1 MPFAIHLP
9 ARALTLMQAA
19 CLFRSYDRNEIK
31 QILKCAFLTPA
42 ATGEGLQI
50 AATDGSAAF
59 IGRVDV
65 EGGMPEGASVA
76 VDCADLEAAVKVFRK
91 VAGAAVAEGF
101 DLIADGDRVTLR
113 AGSFEVPAPTVD
125 CHAPEFQRVAFHAH
139 NEPRGRLSEVPVLN
153 VKYLEA
159 VTKSAKLLQKESRS
173 YDASKFKRVLLRP
186 EIGGSMGQCFALD
199 HDAIALVMGVRL
211 GVDRPDY
218 ERTRAAV
225 FGSFL

>member
-1 MPFAIHLP
+1 MAFTIHLP

-19 CLFRSYDRNEIK
+19 CLFRSSDRYEIK
-31 QILKCAFLTPA
+31 LMLKSVFLTPA

-59 IGRVDV
+59 IGRVDSD
-65 EGGMPEGASVA
+65 GFMPEGASVA

-91 VAGAAVAEGF
+91 AAGATVTDGF
-101 DLIADGDRVTLR
+101 DLIADGDRMVLR
-113 AGSFEVPAPTVD
+113 ASAGRLEVPAPLVD
-125 CHAPEFQRVAFHAH
+125 CTAPDFQRVSFHAH

-159 VTKSAKLLQKESRS
+159 VTKAAKLLQKESRA
-173 YDASKFKRVLLRP
+173 YEEKRVLLRS
-186 EIGGSMGQCFALD
+186 EIGSSIGQCFALD
-199 HDAIALVMGVRL
+199 HDAIALVMGMRQ

-225 FGSFL
+225 FGAF

>member
-1 MPFAIHLP
+1 MAFTIHLP
-9 ARALTLMQAA
+9 ARALTLMSAA
-19 CLFRSYDRNEIK
+19 CLFRSSDRYEIK
-31 QILKCAFLTPA
+31 QVLKCAFLTPA

-65 EGGMPEGASVA
+65 EGGMPEGAAVA

-91 VAGAAVAEGF
+91 AAGATVADGF
-101 DLIADGDRVTLR
+101 DLIADDDRMVLR
-113 AGSFEVPAPTVD
+113 ASAGRLEVPAPLVD
-125 CHAPEFQRVAFHAH
+125 CTAPDFQRVSFHAH

-159 VTKSAKLLQKESRS
+159 VTKAAKLLQKESRA
-173 YDASKFKRVLLRP
+173 YEEKRVLLRS
-186 EIGGSMGQCFALD
+186 EIGSSMGQRFALD
-199 HDAIALVMGVRL
+199 HDAIALVMGMRQ

-225 FGSFL
+225 FGAF

>member
-1 MPFAIHLP
+1 MAFTIHLP

-19 CLFRSYDRNEIK
+19 CLFRSSDRYEIK
-31 QILKCAFLTPA
+31 QVLKCAFLTPA

-65 EGGMPEGASVA
+65 EGGMPEGAAVA
-76 VDCADLEAAVKVFRK
+76 VDCAALEAAVKVFRK
-91 VAGAAVAEGF
+91 AAGATVADGF
-101 DLIADGDRVTLR
+101 DLIADGERMTLR
-113 AGSFEVPAPTVD
+113 AGGLEVPAPLVD
-125 CHAPEFQRVAFHAH
+125 CTAPDFQRVSFHAH

-159 VTKSAKLLQKESRS
+159 VTKAAKLLQKESRA
-173 YDASKFKRVLLRP
+173 YEETRVLLRS

-199 HDAIALVMGVRL
+199 HDAIALVMGMRQ

-225 FGSFL
+225 FGAF